1 MTPLPRRSSCPNA
14 PRELGGFVAQHGNAP
29 SGRAVPVDLHLSV
42 QSDEIGHSTTQLAI
56 GLMWVAVDAIRWLDD
71 DEQRAWR
78 ALIVCSNRLKAVLDA
93 ELVAEHDLP
102 FGDYEVLVVLSEAP
116 DRRLRM
122 SELAERLFL
131 SPSGLTRRL
140 DRLTRDGLVAREQC
154 PFDRRGTFAVLTDHG
169 FERLE
174 QAVPCHVR
182 GVREH
187 FVDLLDRRQLLE
199 VGRALEAVA
208 EECPSRGPASVRAA
222 AN

>member
-1 MTPLPRRSSCPNA
+1 
-14 PRELGGFVAQHGNAP
+14 
-29 SGRAVPVDLHLSV
+29 VD
-42 QSDEIGHSTTQLAI
+42 E
-56 GLMWVAVDAIRWLDD
+56 IRWLDD
-71 DEQRAWR
+71 DELRAWR
-78 ALIVCSNRLKAVLDA
+78 ALVICSNRLKAVLDA
-93 ELVAEHDLP
+93 ELVVEHDLP

-154 PFDRRGTFAVLTDHG
+154 PFDRRGTYAVLADQG

-174 QAVPCHVR
+174 QAAPCHVR

-187 FVDLLDRRQLLE
+187 FIDLLDRPQLQAL
-199 VGRALEAVA
+199 GRALEKVA
-208 EECPSRGPASVRAA
+208 RECPSRPSSIARAA
-222 AN
+222 TC